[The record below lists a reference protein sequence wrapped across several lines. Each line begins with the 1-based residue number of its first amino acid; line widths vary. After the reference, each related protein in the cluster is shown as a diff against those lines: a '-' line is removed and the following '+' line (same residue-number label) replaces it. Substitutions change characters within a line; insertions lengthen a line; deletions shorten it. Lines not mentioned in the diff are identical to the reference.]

1 MNQDNVALYPV
12 SVEERDAALALYRA
26 VERLDQDWRGRTA
39 LDAAAAFVARMR
51 YGFGKGDPIVLLGR
65 LEDALRELR

>member
-26 VERLDQDWRGRTA
+26 VERLDQDWRGDRAGRRRRLRGPHA
-39 LDAAAAFVARMR
+39 LWD
-51 YGFGKGDPIVLLGR
+51 GQG
-65 LEDALRELR
+65 

>member
-51 YGFGKGDPIVLLGR
+51 YGMGKDDPIALLGR